1 MNKKGAISVETIIII
16 ILALVVLVI
25 LAAAFA
31 GGFTELWKRIF
42 GVSQTITFTNKDLAI
57 QSCNAACTLKQA
69 DSFCAEKIIE
79 GVKTTCRSLVT
90 CTEPSI
96 TAC

>member
-31 GGFTELWKRIF
+31 GGFVELWKRIF
-42 GVSQTITFTNKDLAI
+42 GVSQTVTFTNKDLAI
-57 QSCNAACTLKQA
+57 QSCNAACTLKQK
-69 DSFCAEKIIE
+69 DTFCTNEIIIE
-79 GVKTTCRSLVT
+79 GSKTTC
-90 CTEPSI
+90 
-96 TAC
+96 TALRGACAEMPC